1 MQYYGQNQEDK
12 YILEYFKGQTGL
24 FLEVGAFNPITFSNT
39 RALVELQWKG
49 IYIEPSPTCF
59 EAFVKEYNDNK
70 NISLIKAALG
80 NKDGLVKFYDSIGD
94 ALSSTSVQHKEKWE
108 AGYDVK
114 FNEIEVLMVSVT
126 SFTEKLLIQGNEID
140 FLNLDVE
147 STNIELFNLFPDWFW
162 EQLKMICIEHDSQQ
176 DYIIS
181 KLQPFGFKELHR
193 NGENLIMAK

>member
-1 MQYYGQNQEDK
+1 MYSQNSEEH
-12 YILEYFKGQTGL
+12 YILEYFKGQKLPLT
-24 FLEVGAFNPITFSNT
+24 FLEVGAFHPFTFSNT
-39 RALVELQWKG
+39 RALAELGWRG

-59 EAFVKEYNDNK
+59 ESFLKEYNYSNR
-70 NISLIKAALG
+70 ITLIKAALG
-80 NKDGLVKFYDSIGD
+80 NKDGLVKFYDSKGD
-94 ALSSTSVQHKEKWE
+94 ALSSTSLQHKEKWE
-108 AGYDVK
+108 AGYDVM
-114 FNEIEVLMVSVT
+114 FNEIEVQMISVS
-126 SFTEKLLIQGNEID
+126 SLLNGFNELSIKID

-162 EQLKMICIEHDSQQ
+162 GRLKMICIEHDSQQ